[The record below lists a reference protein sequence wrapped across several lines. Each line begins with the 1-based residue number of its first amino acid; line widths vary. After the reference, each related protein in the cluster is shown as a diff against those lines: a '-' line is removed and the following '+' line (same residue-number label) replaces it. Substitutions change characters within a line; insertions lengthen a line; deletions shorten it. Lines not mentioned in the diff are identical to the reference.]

1 MKIKILLVAFLT
13 LTLLLALGCNQPA
26 TNSTASNSSAG
37 GAAKKRIGVSLLTRE
52 DDFYRE
58 LEAGLQAAARQNNY
72 ELIIQ
77 SGDKDLSKQQSQIDN
92 FLTQKVDAIILCPTD
107 TQGIAP
113 AIERANAAN
122 VPVFTADIAAG
133 GGKIVSHVASDNVAG
148 GRLAAEYIVKAINGE
163 GAVGII
169 GQPEVQS
176 VVDRETGFKAEIA
189 KHPKITLVPTLNGG
203 GVRDRALK
211 AADDLIQGNPNLKA
225 IFCINDE
232 TALGALAAA
241 EARRKTDLIIVGYDA
256 APEAVAKIRAGT
268 ALKADV
274 AQQPRNIG
282 AKTIEAIAKHFKG
295 EPVEAKVAVPVKI
308 IDIESA
314 K

>member
-1 MKIKILLVAFLT
+1 MKNFRLSFLITLISLFAF
-13 LTLLLALGCNQPA
+13 ACNQSGN
-26 TNSTASNSSAG
+26 TNTQNAASPNKT
-37 GAAKKRIGVSLLTRE
+37 AKKIGVTLLTRE

-58 LEAGLQAAARQNNY
+58 LEAGLKEAAAKNNF

-92 FLTQKVDAIILCPTD
+92 FLVQKVDAIIVCPTD
-107 TQGIAP
+107 TKGIAP

-122 VPVFTADIAAG
+122 IPVFTADIAAG
-133 GGKIVSHVASDNVAG
+133 GGKIVSHIASDNTAG
-148 GRLAAEYIVKAINGE
+148 GKLAAEYIAKLLNGE
-163 GAVGII
+163 GKVGII

-176 VVDRETGFKAEIA
+176 VVDRETGFKEEIA
-189 KHPKITLVPTLNGG
+189 KSPKITLVPTLNGN

-211 AADDLIQGNPNLKA
+211 AADDLLQGNLDLKA
-225 IFCINDE
+225 VFCINDE
-232 TALGALAAA
+232 TALGALSAA
-241 EARRKTDLIIVGYDA
+241 EARGLKDLIIVGYDA
-256 APEAVAKIRAGT
+256 APEAIEKIRKGT

-274 AQQPRNIG
+274 AQQPRDIG

-295 EPVEAKVAVPVKI
+295 EPTEAKIAVPVKI
-308 IDIESA
+308 VDANSG

>member
-1 MKIKILLVAFLT
+1 MKIKLLFLIVSLLFAFN
-13 LTLLLALGCNQPA
+13 CNQSA
-26 TNSTASNSSAG
+26 TNSNSSNACTG
-37 GAAKKRIGVSLLTRE
+37 NTAAKKRIGVSLLTRE
-52 DDFYRE
+52 DDFYRA
-58 LEAGLQAAARQNNY
+58 LEAGLQEAARQNNF
-72 ELIIQ
+72 ELIVQ

-92 FLTQKVDAIILCPTD
+92 FLVQKVDAIILCPTD
-107 TQGIAP
+107 TKGIAP

-133 GGKIVSHVASDNVAG
+133 GGKVVSHVASDNSAG
-148 GRLAAEYIVKAINGE
+148 GRIAAEYIIKAINGE
-163 GAVGII
+163 GVVGII

-176 VVDRETGFKAEIA
+176 VVDRETGFKDEIA
-189 KHPKITLVPTLNGG
+189 KNPKITVVPTINGG

-232 TALGALAAA
+232 TALGALSSA
-241 EARRKTDLIIVGYDA
+241 EARGKNDLIIVGYDA
-256 APEAVAKIRAGT
+256 APEAVHAIKRGS

-274 AQQPRNIG
+274 AQQPLDIG
-282 AKTIEAIAKHFKG
+282 TKTIEAVAKHFRG
-295 EPVEAKVAVPVKI
+295 ETVEAQVSVPVKI
-308 IDIESA
+308 VDAETA

>member
-1 MKIKILLVAFLT
+1 MKIKFLFVTFLT
-13 LTLLLALGCNQPA
+13 LSLLFALGCNQTA
-26 TNSTASNSSAG
+26 TNSGSGNSSAG
-37 GAAKKRIGVSLLTRE
+37 DAAKKRIGVSLLTRE

-58 LEAGLQAAARQNNY
+58 LEAGLQEAARQNNY

-92 FLTQKVDAIILCPTD
+92 FLVQKVDAIILCPTD

-148 GRLAAEYIVKAINGE
+148 GRLAAEYIVKALNGE

-189 KHPKITLVPTLNGG
+189 KNPKITLVPTLNGG

-211 AADDLIQGNPNLKA
+211 AADDLIQANPNLKA

-241 EARRKTDLIIVGYDA
+241 EARGKTDLIIVGYDA

-274 AQQPRNIG
+274 AQQPRDIG

-295 EPVEAKVAVPVKI
+295 EPAEAKVAVPVKI

>member
-1 MKIKILLVAFLT
+1 MKLKLFVLST
-13 LTLLLALGCNQPA
+13 LISLIAIACGQQP
-26 TNSTASNSSAG
+26 TNNTPGSAG
-37 GAAKKRIGVSLLTRE
+37 TSSEKKRIGVSLLTRE

-58 LEAGLQAAARQNNY
+58 LEAGLQEAAQRNNY

-92 FLTQKVDAIILCPTD
+92 FLVQKVAAIILCPTD

-113 AIERANAAN
+113 AIERANAAV

-133 GGKIVSHVASDNVAG
+133 GGKIVAHVASDNIAG
-148 GRLAAEYIVKAINGE
+148 GQLAAEYIVKAIGGE

-176 VVDRETGFKAEIA
+176 VVDRETGFKQEIA
-189 KHPKITLVPTLNGG
+189 KHSKITLVPTLNGG

-232 TALGALAAA
+232 TALGALSAA
-241 EARRKTDLIIVGYDA
+241 EARGKTDLIIVGYDA
-256 APEAVAKIRAGT
+256 APEALAAIKRGA

-274 AQQPRNIG
+274 AQQPREIG
-282 AKTIEAIAKHFKG
+282 TKTIEAISKHFRA
-295 EPVEAKVAVPVKI
+295 ETVENKVSVPVKI
-308 IDIESA
+308 VDASNL

>member
-1 MKIKILLVAFLT
+1 MKLKLF
-13 LTLLLALGCNQPA
+13 TLLILTSLLAVGCNRQTA
-26 TNSTASNSSAG
+26 ANSSDSPTTASN
-37 GAAKKRIGVSLLTRE
+37 AKKKIGVSLLTRE

-58 LEAGLQAAARQNNY
+58 LEAGLQEAARRNNF
-72 ELIIQ
+72 ELLIQ
-77 SGDKDLSKQQSQIDN
+77 SGDKDLSKQQTQIDN
-92 FLTQKVDAIILCPTD
+92 FLVQKVDAIIVCPTD

-122 VPVFTADIAAG
+122 IPVFTADIAAG
-133 GGKIVSHVASDNVAG
+133 GGIIVSHIASDNVAG

-176 VVDRETGFKAEIA
+176 VVDRENGFREEIA
-189 KHPKITLVPTLNGG
+189 KSPKITVVPTLNGG

-241 EARRKTDLIIVGYDA
+241 EGRGKKDLIIVGYDA
-256 APEAVAKIRAGT
+256 APEAVSKIKAGT

-274 AQQPRNIG
+274 AQQPRDIG
-282 AKTIEAIAKHFKG
+282 AKTVEAIAKHFKG
-295 EPVEAKVAVPVKI
+295 EPTDAKIAVPVKI
-308 IDIESA
+308 VDAQTA

>member
-1 MKIKILLVAFLT
+1 MKVKLSVLLT
-13 LTLLLALGCNQPA
+13 LISLMAIACSQQP
-26 TNSTASNSSAG
+26 TNNSPNTTTANS
-37 GAAKKRIGVSLLTRE
+37 AKKKIGVTLLTRE

-58 LEAGLQAAARQNNY
+58 LETGLQEAARQNNY

-92 FLTQKVDAIILCPTD
+92 FLVQKVDAIIVCPTD

-133 GGKIVSHVASDNVAG
+133 GGKIISHVASDNVAG

-163 GAVGII
+163 GTIGII

-176 VVDRETGFKAEIA
+176 VVDRENGFKQEIA
-189 KHPKITLVPTLNGG
+189 KTPKITLVPTLNGG

-241 EARRKTDLIIVGYDA
+241 EGRGKTDLIIVGYDA
-256 APEAVAKIRAGT
+256 APEAVAKIKAGT

-274 AQQPRNIG
+274 AQQPRDIG

-308 IDIESA
+308 VDAESA

>member
-1 MKIKILLVAFLT
+1 MKIKLLFLT
-13 LTLLLALGCNQPA
+13 LTLLFSFGCNQNA
-26 TNSTASNSSAG
+26 INSNF
-37 GAAKKRIGVSLLTRE
+37 GAASGNNAVKKRIGVSLLTRE

-58 LEAGLQAAARQNNY
+58 LEAGLQEAARQNNF

-92 FLTQKVDAIILCPTD
+92 FLVQKVDAIILCPTD
-107 TQGIAP
+107 TKGIAP

-133 GGKIVSHVASDNVAG
+133 GGKVVSHVASDNTAG
-148 GRLAAEYIVKAINGE
+148 GRLAAEYIVKAINSE
-163 GAVGII
+163 GIVGII

-176 VVDRETGFKAEIA
+176 VVDRETGFKEVIS
-189 KHPKITLVPTLNGG
+189 KNSKITLVPTLNGG

-232 TALGALAAA
+232 TALGALSSA
-241 EARRKTDLIIVGYDA
+241 EARGKNDLIIVGYDA
-256 APEAVAKIRAGT
+256 APEAVAAIKRGS
-268 ALKADV
+268 ALRADV
-274 AQQPRNIG
+274 AQQPRDIG
-282 AKTIEAIAKHFKG
+282 LKAIDAVAKHFRGDK
-295 EPVEAKVAVPVKI
+295 VEAKVSVPVKI
-308 IDIESA
+308 VDAETA
-314 K
+314 R

>member
-1 MKIKILLVAFLT
+1 MKIKLLFLIVSLLFAF
-13 LTLLLALGCNQPA
+13 GCNQSA
-26 TNSTASNSSAG
+26 TNSNSGNASTGNT
-37 GAAKKRIGVSLLTRE
+37 AAKKRIGVSLLTRE
-52 DDFYRE
+52 DDFYRA
-58 LEAGLQAAARQNNY
+58 LEAGLQEAARQNNF
-72 ELIIQ
+72 ELIVQ

-92 FLTQKVDAIILCPTD
+92 FLVQKVDAIILCPTD
-107 TQGIAP
+107 TKGIAP

-133 GGKIVSHVASDNVAG
+133 GGKVVSHVASDNSAG
-148 GRLAAEYIVKAINGE
+148 GRIAAEYIIKAINGE
-163 GAVGII
+163 GIVGII

-176 VVDRETGFKAEIA
+176 VVDRETGFKDEIA
-189 KHPKITLVPTLNGG
+189 KNPKITVVPTINGG

-232 TALGALAAA
+232 TALGALSSA
-241 EARRKTDLIIVGYDA
+241 EARGKNDLIIVGYDA
-256 APEAVAKIRAGT
+256 APEAVNAIKRGS

-274 AQQPRNIG
+274 AQQPLDIG
-282 AKTIEAIAKHFKG
+282 TKTIEAVAKHFRG
-295 EPVEAKVAVPVKI
+295 ETVEAQVSVPVKI
-308 IDIESA
+308 VDAETA

>member
-1 MKIKILLVAFLT
+1 MKNFRLSFLIILVSLFAF
-13 LTLLLALGCNQPA
+13 ACNQSGNTNMQTSN
-26 TNSTASNSSAG
+26 TNSPNKT
-37 GAAKKRIGVSLLTRE
+37 AKKIGVTLLTRE

-58 LEAGLQAAARQNNY
+58 LEAGLKEAAAKNNF

-92 FLTQKVDAIILCPTD
+92 FLVQKVDAIIVCPTD
-107 TQGIAP
+107 TKGIAP

-133 GGKIVSHVASDNVAG
+133 GGKVVSHIASDNTAG
-148 GRLAAEYIVKAINGE
+148 GRLAAEYIAKLLNGE
-163 GAVGII
+163 GKVGII

-176 VVDRETGFKAEIA
+176 VVDRETGFKEEIA
-189 KHPKITLVPTLNGG
+189 KSPKITLVPTLKGN

-211 AADDLIQGNPNLKA
+211 AADDLLQGNPDLKA

-232 TALGALAAA
+232 TALGALSAA
-241 EARRKTDLIIVGYDA
+241 EARGLKDLIIVGYDA
-256 APEAVAKIRAGT
+256 APEAVEKIRKGT

-274 AQQPRNIG
+274 AQQPRDIG
-282 AKTIEAIAKHFKG
+282 AKTIEAIARHFKG
-295 EPVEAKVAVPVKI
+295 EPTEAKIAVPVKI
-308 IDIESA
+308 VD

>member
-1 MKIKILLVAFLT
+1 MKIK
-13 LTLLLALGCNQPA
+13 LLLLTFALIFAFGCNQSA
-26 TNSTASNSSAG
+26 TDTTTNTAPN
-37 GAAKKRIGVSLLTRE
+37 AAVKKRIGVSLLTRE

-58 LEAGLQAAARQNNY
+58 LEAGLQEAARQNNY

-92 FLTQKVDAIILCPTD
+92 FLVQKVDAIIVCPTD
-107 TQGIAP
+107 TRGIAP

-122 VPVFTADIAAG
+122 ILVFTADIAAG

-148 GRLAAEYIVKAINGE
+148 GRLAAQYIIKALGGE
-163 GAVGII
+163 GVVGII

-176 VVDRETGFKAEIA
+176 VVDRETGFKEEIA
-189 KHPKITLVPTLNGG
+189 KNSNITLVPTLNGG

-232 TALGALAAA
+232 TALGALSSV
-241 EARRKTDLIIVGYDA
+241 EARGKNDLIIIGYDA
-256 APEAVAKIRAGT
+256 APEAVAAIKRGS

-274 AQQPRNIG
+274 AQQPRDIG
-282 AKTIEAIAKHFKG
+282 TKTIEAVARHFQG
-295 EPVEAKVAVPVKI
+295 EAVEAKISVPVKI
-308 IDIESA
+308 VDAETA